1 MMEVKLRKIP
11 VLDRDFRPMAL
22 VNKAFLE
29 AVKASGQGSP
39 VAIGVEREN
48 GQVAV
53 YRTEV
58 FAGGSGKEEE
68 SFRYIERLTKSLLWI
83 KGGWKIIIGGPRYI
97 GERIKEAYA
106 PGGSREFDARF
117 MGRVYEKEF
126 TVELTEAD
134 RMPEEYEKPEPVG
147 KSLNGCRIGFDAGGS
162 NRKVAAV
169 RDGEVLYIEEA
180 AWQPMLQEDPDYHYR
195 EILQAVKTAA
205 EKLPRVDGL
214 GVSSAGIYV
223 NNRTRIAS
231 LFLKVSED
239 LFDKK
244 IKNIYLDVAKE
255 LGDIPVVVKNDGDVA
270 ALAGAMSLKVTKI
283 MGIAMGTSEAAGYV
297 DENGNITGC
306 LNELAF
312 VPVDYNPR
320 AMVDEW
326 SGDTGCGVKY
336 FSQDAVVKLAPAAGI
351 ELEENL
357 TPAEKLRVVQGLLEK
372 GDEKARQIYET
383 IGCYLGYTLGYYA
396 DFYDLKHLLLLGG
409 VASGAGGVIILETAR
424 EVLALEYPELA
435 EKLNLHLPGESNR
448 RIVQAVAAAAL
459 PVL

>member
-1 MMEVKLRKIP
+1 MMEVKLKKIP
-11 VLDRDFRPMAL
+11 VLDPEFQPIAL
-22 VNKAFLE
+22 VNRAFLE
-29 AVKASGQGSP
+29 EVKASGRGTP
-39 VAIGVEREN
+39 VAIGIEREN

-58 FAGGSGKEEE
+58 FAEGSGKEEE
-68 SFRYIERLTKSLLWI
+68 SFKYIERLTKSLLWV
-83 KGGWKIIIGGPRYI
+83 KGGWKIIIGGPQYI
-97 GERIKEAYA
+97 GERIKKAYA
-106 PGGSREFDARF
+106 PGGIREFDARF

-126 TVELTEAD
+126 TVELTEVD
-134 RMPEEYEKPEPVG
+134 KMPEEYEKPEPVG
-147 KSLNGCRIGFDAGGS
+147 NSLEGCRIGFDAGGS
-162 NRKVAAV
+162 DRKVAAV
-169 RDGEVLYIEEA
+169 KDGEVLYSEEVV
-180 AWQPMLQEDPDYHYR
+180 WHPKIQENPDYHYR

-205 EKLPRVDGL
+205 EKLPRVDAL

-223 NNRTRIAS
+223 NNRTMVAS
-231 LFLKVSED
+231 LFIKVPED

-244 IKNIYLDVAKE
+244 VKNIYLDVAKE

-270 ALAGAMSLKVTKI
+270 AMAGAMSLKATNI

-312 VPVDYNPR
+312 VPVDYNPQ

-326 SGDTGCGVKY
+326 SGDIGCGVKY
-336 FSQDAVVKLAPAAGI
+336 FSQDAVIKLAPAAGI
-351 ELEENL
+351 ELDENL
-357 TPAEKLRVVQGLLEK
+357 TPAEKLKVVQGLMEK

-396 DFYDLKHLLLLGG
+396 DFYDIKHLLLLGR
-409 VASGAGGVIILETAR
+409 VTSGEGGVIIMQTAK

-435 EKLNLHLPGESNR
+435 EKLKLHLPEESNR
-448 RIVQAVAAAAL
+448 RVGQAVAAAAL